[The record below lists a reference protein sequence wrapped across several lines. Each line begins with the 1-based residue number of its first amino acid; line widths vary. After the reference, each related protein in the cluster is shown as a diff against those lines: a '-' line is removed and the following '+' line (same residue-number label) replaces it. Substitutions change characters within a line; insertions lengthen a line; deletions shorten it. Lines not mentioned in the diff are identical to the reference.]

1 MSYMICKYFFPFHR
15 LPFYFVDC
23 FFAAQKLF
31 SLMEF
36 HLFIFAFVACALGVS
51 SKTLPRPVLRSFFFR
66 FSFRSFMISNFK
78 LQSLFQINFCEW
90 CKLRVQFHFFA
101 YEYLVFLI
109 PFIEEIVFSPLN
121 ILDSFPNI
129 SLWYMHGFISGLL
142 VLFC

>member
-1 MSYMICKYFFPFHR
+1 MRYIICKYFFPFHR

-36 HLFIFAFVACALGVS
+36 PFVYFCFCCLCLRCQLQNIA
-51 SKTLPRPVLRSFFFR
+51 KTSVKELFFR
-66 FSFRSFMISNFK
+66 FSFRSFTISNFK

-101 YEYLVFLI
+101 YEYLVFPI
-109 PFIEEIVFSPLN
+109 PVIEEIVFSPLN